1 MNEVQYI
8 VLLRGINVG
17 GNNIISMIDLKEKL
31 VNDGFHNVRSY
42 INSGNILLSSLIND
56 KEIIKSEIERLILN
70 EFKLKITACVITV
83 KELQKIKQACP
94 SWWNIDSDSRHNVLF
109 VIPPMTGEMIMNEI
123 GVLNNEFEQC
133 VALNQVIFWSVKN
146 NFYSKSKYAKI
157 IGKSYYS
164 YLTIR
169 NANTFNK
176 LIELSQN

>member
-1 MNEVQYI
+1 MNEEQYI

-31 VNDGFHNVRSY
+31 VNNGFHNVRSY

-56 KEIIKSEIERLILN
+56 NEIIKNEIERLILN
-70 EFKLKITACVITV
+70 EFKLKITACVITE
-83 KELQKIKQACP
+83 KELQIMKQACP
-94 SWWNIDSDSRHNVLF
+94 SWWNIDSESRHNVLF

-123 GVLNNEFEQC
+123 GVLNSEFEQC
-133 VALNQVIFWSVKN
+133 VSLKQVIFWSVKN

-169 NANTFNK
+169 NANTFIN
-176 LIELSQN
+176 